1 MWIRSQ
7 NKKALLN
14 VSSIHILKDGDM
26 SLMCCVVAGCDYEL
40 GVYSTE
46 EKALKVMDILQ
57 EEAWVEKKAYVYEMP
72 QDDEVV
78 MVKKRIDYAELCELE
93 EKNQDDE
100 VESDSTKLK
109 PCPFC
114 GGEARLQL
122 TDYKGNFKDESYLEE
137 PYSGIGYVI
146 IHNGSMGIDCP
157 VTTDRGDS
165 IGMYIYRS
173 EKAAIDTWNKR
184 WKDDLESYVFE
195 IMNVFIGSFINCNK
209 ELILIPKTN
218 LYICLEDVYTV
229 IQLKCKLL
237 EWCSRSCVKGRPYI
251 NDDHNRKYQD
261 DILNKI
267 NKCLNTHFTR
277 EQMLLIYIK
286 LGNRINHNLTD
297 EFVRSGY
304 DMDRLGE

>member
-1 MWIRSQ
+1 MKLTVIKIKSIIRDWKGGTSVWIRSQ

-72 QDDEVV
+72 QDDEV
-78 MVKKRIDYAELCELE
+78 
-93 EKNQDDE
+93 
-100 VESDSTKLK
+100 ESDSTKLK

-122 TDYKGNFKDESYLEE
+122 TDYEGNFKDESYLEE

-157 VTTDRGDS
+157 VMTDRGDS
-165 IGMYIYRS
+165 IGMYIYHS
-173 EKAAIDTWNKR
+173 KKAAIEAWNKR
-184 WKDDLESYVFE
+184 KNIF
-195 IMNVFIGSFINCNK
+195 
-209 ELILIPKTN
+209 
-218 LYICLEDVYTV
+218 
-229 IQLKCKLL
+229 
-237 EWCSRSCVKGRPYI
+237 
-251 NDDHNRKYQD
+251 
-261 DILNKI
+261 
-267 NKCLNTHFTR
+267 
-277 EQMLLIYIK
+277 
-286 LGNRINHNLTD
+286 
-297 EFVRSGY
+297 
-304 DMDRLGE
+304 